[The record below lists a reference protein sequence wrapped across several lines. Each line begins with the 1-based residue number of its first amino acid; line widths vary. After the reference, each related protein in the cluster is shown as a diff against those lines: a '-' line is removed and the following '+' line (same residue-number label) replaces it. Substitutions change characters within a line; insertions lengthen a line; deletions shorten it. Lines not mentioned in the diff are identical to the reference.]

1 MRSYRF
7 PLALGL
13 SAAVVAAAAFGVSA
27 RADDDIDVNVSKGQ
41 VTLTAKGDWHINA
54 EYPWNLVVLGTKLDK
69 SKFTLSEKTATVTGA
84 PQGTGTLRGGI
95 CASGK
100 CRSFT
105 KDVVVP

>member
-1 MRSYRF
+1 MRRTRF
-7 PLALGL
+7 PLAFGL
-13 SAAVVAAAAFGVSA
+13 CAAIVAAASLGVSA
-27 RADDDIDVNVSKGQ
+27 RADDDIDVSVSKGQ
-41 VTLTAKGDWHINA
+41 VTLTVKGDWHVNP

-84 PQGTGTLRGGI
+84 PQGAGTLRGGI

-100 CRSFT
+100 CRSFS